1 MWLMGSC
8 NDADRPDTRAGE
20 TPAEDAPARERRS
33 KHRVANNQQSGQGAL
48 TALSKLQMIER
59 HRAQIKPAAPDD

>member
-1 MWLMGSC
+1 MSSMNDVDRTDGPVQEESA
-8 NDADRPDTRAGE
+8 NDAPV
-20 TPAEDAPARERRS
+20 RERRS

-59 HRAQIKPAAPDD
+59 HRAQIRPAGSED

>member
-1 MWLMGSC
+1 MSSR
-8 NDADRPDTRAGE
+8 NDVDRTDGHAQDE
-20 TPAEDAPARERRS
+20 SANDAPARERRS

-59 HRAQIKPAAPDD
+59 HRAQIRPAGSED